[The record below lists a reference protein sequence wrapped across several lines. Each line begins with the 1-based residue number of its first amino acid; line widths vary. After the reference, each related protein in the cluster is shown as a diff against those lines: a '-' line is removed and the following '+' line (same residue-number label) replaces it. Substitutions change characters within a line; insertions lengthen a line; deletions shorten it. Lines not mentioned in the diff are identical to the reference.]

1 MKCKYT
7 WSNFATGIKS
17 STYSTD
23 TNRWML
29 HRWQSGFSYPG
40 HYHMM
45 YSCNCNSSV
54 FSKEH
59 LHQFMW
65 HWDNPGMDDVLINSQ
80 KFNHMHLSILM
91 PLKHVHQYFTSPI
104 ATQKLSE
111 FMQILVQVIR
121 GLTAFHIKQGVTVC
135 QITVDPIDILQ
146 LHFKNLLPYF
156 KTKLKWILTKYSSNY
171 YYRFSQPRDHLQ
183 WRLVLGYYD

>member
-17 STYSTD
+17 STCSTD

-29 HRWQSGFSYPG
+29 HRWQSSF
-40 HYHMM
+40 MM

-54 FSKEH
+54 SSKEH

-65 HWDNPGMDDVLINSQ
+65 HWDNPGMDEVSINSQ
-80 KFNHMHLSILM
+80 KFHHMHLSILM
-91 PLKHVHQYFTSPI
+91 PLKHVHQCFTSPI
-104 ATQKLSE
+104 ATWKLSE

-121 GLTAFHIKQGVTVC
+121 RLTAFHIKQGVTICLV
-135 QITVDPIDILQ
+135 TLDPIDILQ
-146 LHFKNLLPYF
+146 LYFKNLLPYI
-156 KTKLKWILTKYSSNY
+156 K
-171 YYRFSQPRDHLQ
+171 QD
-183 WRLVLGYYD
+183 